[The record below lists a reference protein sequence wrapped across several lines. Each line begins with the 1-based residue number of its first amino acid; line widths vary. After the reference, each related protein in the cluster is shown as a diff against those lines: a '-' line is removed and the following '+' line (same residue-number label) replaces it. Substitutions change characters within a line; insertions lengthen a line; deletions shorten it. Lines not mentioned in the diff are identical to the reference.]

1 MKITIITPSYNSEK
15 SIAGTIQSLL
25 DQTILKGGRPES
37 EAPERPEQQKPE
49 QQKSEQQEPEQQKP
63 ELEYLLID
71 GASRDNTVGIAE
83 GFRAALEEAG
93 VQFRVISEP
102 DGGIYDAMNKGI
114 ARASGDIIGILNS
127 DDWYE
132 PRALETVLKTF
143 TETGCDL
150 MFADIR
156 MHKADGSS
164 FVKKARQRKRYQ
176 TSRDW
181 NHPTTFVRAAL
192 YKQYPF
198 RKLGIHDDYG
208 FYLQMRKLPVKIVT
222 VEQVLANFRMGGAS
236 NRKSLKRAI
245 RRIKER
251 YLYCYRINGYSRW
264 YLIECVLIEAAKMV
278 LG

>member
-1 MKITIITPSYNSEK
+1 MKITIITPSYNSEG
-15 SIAGTIQSLL
+15 SIARTIQSLL
-25 DQTILKGGRPES
+25 DQTVLKDG
-37 EAPERPEQQKPE
+37 ERKPE
-49 QQKSEQQEPEQQKP
+49 KALAQAFEM
-63 ELEYLLID
+63 EYLLID
-71 GASRDNTVGIAE
+71 GASKDDTVQIAE
-83 GFRAALEEAG
+83 GFRPALEESG
-93 VQFRVISEP
+93 VQFQVVSEP

-114 ARASGDIIGILNS
+114 ALASGDIIGILNS

-132 PRALETVLKTF
+132 PNTLETVVQTF
-143 TETGCDL
+143 QDTGCDL
-150 MFADIR
+150 MFANIL

-164 FVKKARQRKRYQ
+164 FIKKARQREGYQ

-181 NHPTTFVRAAL
+181 NHPTTFVKAVW

-208 FYLQMRKLPVKIVT
+208 FYLQMRKLAIKIVT
-222 VEQVLANFRMGGAS
+222 VDKVLANFRMGGAS